1 MSLLFKVLK
10 YESEIFEKYQK
21 NRAELLK
28 FIGEIEINNI
38 PKEKILIFIN
48 DLKQVI
54 DPLITCSTN
63 IEYLISNK
71 MESNESVE
79 YQKNVKEIFNIYFFL
94 EYLRLLGGTSDSLDS
109 VSDSELEILDKLE
122 SVSDSVSVSVSE

>member
-28 FIGEIEINNI
+28 FIEEIEINNI

-54 DPLITCSTN
+54 DPLITCNTN

-71 MESNESVE
+71 MESGESVE
-79 YQKNVKEIFNIYFFL
+79 YQKNLKEIFNIYFFL

-109 VSDSELEILDKLE
+109 LDSLDSELEILDKLE
-122 SVSDSVSVSVSE
+122 SVSESDSVSE

>member
-71 MESNESVE
+71 MESNDSIE

>member
-71 MESNESVE
+71 MESNDSIE
-79 YQKNVKEIFNIYFFL
+79 YQKNLKEIFNIYFFL

-109 VSDSELEILDKLE
+109 LDSLDSELEILDKLE
-122 SVSDSVSVSVSE
+122 SVSESDSVSE